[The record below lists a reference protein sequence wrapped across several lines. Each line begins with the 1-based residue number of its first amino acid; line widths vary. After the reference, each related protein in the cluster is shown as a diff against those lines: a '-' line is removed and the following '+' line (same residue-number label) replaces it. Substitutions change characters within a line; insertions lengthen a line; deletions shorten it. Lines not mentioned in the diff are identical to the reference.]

1 MLTTMDFDTV
11 ITTYP
16 MKRGRKPIYSTDEDR
31 KEAQRRYSRNYF
43 YRNHETVSAKIR
55 EYKINNR
62 EEIREQSRSYY
73 HSKKDREIS

>member
-43 YRNHETVSAKIR
+43 DRNHETVSAKIR

-62 EEIREQSRSYY
+62 EKIREQSRSYY